1 MSYTLKPKHKKSIV
15 QTDTWRKDG
24 KYVFVETVYR
34 WGGMSFEAD
43 QDQLDELIYDGTLD
57 NENGINPLTID
68 VEETDYVE
76 VEDESYVGYEF
87 ENMDQAESV
96 ELEERFEDEP
106 ADMVLEELGWEVE
119 DSEFEFQGT
128 LVVEDSEGH
137 IIGEGE

>member
-43 QDQLDELIYDGTLD
+43 ADQLDELINDGTLD

-128 LVVEDSEGH
+128 LVVEDNEGH

>member
-128 LVVEDSEGH
+128 LVVEDADGN